1 MFSNYWKLAFRHLA
15 RKKVFSF
22 INIFG
27 LTIGL
32 TSCILIGLYIT
43 DELSF
48 DSSHQKA
55 DRIARITSERSSG
68 GTLSLFATT
77 GTKAGPQLKRVFPEV
92 EDYTRTLIYSTKVT
106 YGPSSFTEPRF
117 LYADASF
124 LNIFTFPLVEGDLN
138 ALNETTNIIL
148 TAAAAKKYFGSAD
161 PLNKVLR
168 INDEKDYR
176 VAAVVADPPS
186 NTQLQFDF
194 IVSFNNLYA
203 SRFEQWYTANYV
215 TYLLVGDGRRIPAL
229 EQQINRYMESPSTR
243 QDAALQGKDYLHY
256 HLEPLKKVHLYSSL
270 EGFTPNGSITYIL
283 ILTGIAIL
291 ILVIA
296 GFNYTNLAIA
306 QSSSRTG
313 EIGVRKVLGAVR
325 GQLFLQFTGESL
337 LITMIALILAI
348 LAASQLIPV
357 FNGLTGKDLHA
368 IDLLRLQPLAVLLL
382 TGLVIGVLAGAYPAL
397 VLANTRIINI
407 LRSGFRITG
416 GKGGLRRTLIVL
428 QFIISFFL
436 ISATIVI
443 LQQIDYI
450 KNKRLGLDRDHV
462 LVVSVNN
469 HALTR
474 YSQIKSA
481 MLTRSGVES
490 ISGSHDL
497 PVSARWGDILTADN
511 GRQEV
516 HFPIKAIPS
525 DMDFLKTMKMQLIAG
540 SDFTAADIPTHHIDD
555 NDSVTPVYRFI
566 LNETAVR
573 KIGWTPQQAIGQKIS
588 RGVPGIVKGVV
599 KDFNFASLHDE
610 IGPLMIF
617 ADTQWVRYM
626 LVRVK
631 GDRVPTTIAS
641 LQATWKTY
649 VPDQTFEYHFLDEDY
664 NRLYQSETRT
674 ASLFSIFASLAIL
687 LACLGLFGLSALSA
701 IQRTKEIGIRK
712 VLGASLLNITLLMA
726 RNFVLLVGLALLIA
740 TPLAWLAASRWLG
753 SFAYRI
759 DVQPW
764 VFLLAGAAGVLLAF
778 LTVSYHSLRVGSRN
792 PSETLSTE

>member
-48 DSSHQKA
+48 DSTHQKA

-68 GTLSLFATT
+68 GTISAFATT
-77 GTKAGPQLKRVFPEV
+77 GTKAGPQLKRVLPEV
-92 EDYTRTLIYSTKVT
+92 EDYTRTLIYSSKVS
-106 YGPSSFTEPRF
+106 YGSSSFTEPRF

-124 LNIFTFPLVEGDLN
+124 LNIFTFPLLGGDPT
-138 ALNETTNIIL
+138 ALDEKTNIVL
-148 TAAAAKKYFGSAD
+148 TASAARKYFGSAD
-161 PLNKVLR
+161 PLNKILR
-168 INDEKDYR
+168 IDDEKEYR

-186 NTQLQFDF
+186 NTQVQFDF

-203 SRFEQWYTANYV
+203 SRYEQWYTANYV
-215 TYLLVGDGRRIPAL
+215 TYLLVRDGHRIPAL
-229 EQQINRYMESPSTR
+229 EQQINSYMETPSTR

-256 HLEPLKKVHLYSSL
+256 HLERLKKVHLYSTL
-270 EGFTPNGSITYIL
+270 EGFTPNGSMTYVL
-283 ILTGIAIL
+283 VLTGIAIL

-325 GQLFLQFTGESL
+325 AQLFLQFTGESL
-337 LITMIALILAI
+337 LITMIALVVAVI
-348 LAASQLIPV
+348 AATQLIPL

-368 IDLLRLQPLAVLLL
+368 SSLLQVRPLTILLV

-407 LRSGFRITG
+407 LRSGFRVTG

-450 KNKRLGLDRDHV
+450 RSKRLGLDRDHV
-462 LVVSVNN
+462 LVVSVNSRT
-469 HALTR
+469 LTR
-474 YSQIKSA
+474 YAQIKSA
-481 MLTRSGVES
+481 ILSRPGVES

-497 PVSARWGDILTADN
+497 PISARWGDILTADN
-511 GRQEV
+511 GRGEV

-525 DMDFLKTMKMQLIAG
+525 DLGFLKTMKMQLIAG
-540 SDFTAADIPTHHIDD
+540 SDFTAADIPTHVDD

-588 RGVPGIVKGVV
+588 RGTPGIVKGVV
-599 KDFNFASLHDE
+599 KDFNFASLHDP
-610 IGPLMIF
+610 IGPLMLF

-626 LVRVK
+626 LVRLK
-631 GDRVPTTIAS
+631 GDRMPATIAS
-641 LQATWKTY
+641 LQSTWKAY
-649 VPDQTFEYHFLDEDY
+649 APDQTFEYHFLDEDY
-664 NRLYQSETRT
+664 NRLYQVETRT

-726 RNFVLLVGLALLIA
+726 SNFVLLVGLALLVA

-764 VFLLAGAAGVLLAF
+764 VFLLAGAAGILLAF
-778 LTVSYHSLRVGSRN
+778 LTVSYHSLKVGSRN
-792 PSETLSTE
+792 PSETLKTE

>member
-48 DSSHQKA
+48 DSMHQKA
-55 DRIARITSERSSG
+55 DRIARITSERASG
-68 GTLSLFATT
+68 GTISAFATT

-92 EDYTRTLIYSTKVT
+92 EDYTRTLVYSSKVS
-106 YGPSSFTEPRF
+106 YGSSSFTEPRF

-124 LNIFTFPLVEGDLN
+124 LNIFTFPLLEGDPA
-138 ALNETTNIIL
+138 ALNEKTNIIL
-148 TAAAAKKYFGSAD
+148 TASTARKYFGSAD

-168 INDEKDYR
+168 INDGKDYR

-194 IVSFNNLYA
+194 IVSFNNLAA
-203 SRFEQWYTANYV
+203 SRYEQWYTANYV
-215 TYLLVGDGRRIPAL
+215 TYLLVRDGHRIPAL
-229 EQQINRYMESPSTR
+229 AQQINSYMESPSTR
-243 QDAALQGKDYLHY
+243 QNAALQGKDYLHY
-256 HLEPLKKVHLYSSL
+256 HLEPLKRVHLYSTL
-270 EGFTPNGSITYIL
+270 EGFTPNGSITYVL

-325 GQLFLQFTGESL
+325 AQLFLQFTGESL
-337 LITMIALILAI
+337 LITMIALVLATV
-348 LAASQLIPV
+348 AASQLLPV
-357 FNGLTGKDLHA
+357 FNGLTGKELHVSS
-368 IDLLRLQPLAVLLL
+368 LLRLRPLSLLLL

-397 VLANTRIINI
+397 VLANTRIVNI
-407 LRSGFRITG
+407 LRSGFRVTG
-416 GKGGLRRTLIVL
+416 GKGSLRRTLIVL

-443 LQQIDYI
+443 LQQIDFI
-450 KNKRLGLDRDHV
+450 RSKKLGLDRDHV
-462 LVVSVNN
+462 LVARVNSRVL
-469 HALTR
+469 AR

-481 MLTRSGVES
+481 MLARPGVES

-497 PVSARWGDILTADN
+497 PISARWGDILEADN

-540 SDFTAADIPTHHIDD
+540 SDFTAADIPTHVDE

-573 KIGWTPQQAIGQKIS
+573 KIGWTPQQAIGQIIS

-599 KDFNFASLHDE
+599 RDFNFASLHDP
-610 IGPLMIF
+610 IGPLVIF
-617 ADTQWVRYM
+617 ADTQWVQYM
-626 LVRVK
+626 LIRIK
-631 GDRVPTTIAS
+631 GDRMPATIAS
-641 LQATWKTY
+641 LQSTWKAY
-649 VPDQTFEYHFLDEDY
+649 APDQTFEYHFLDEDY
-664 NRLYQSETRT
+664 NRLYQVETRT
-674 ASLFSIFASLAIL
+674 ASLFSTFASLAIL
-687 LACLGLFGLSALSA
+687 LSCLGLFGLSALSA

-726 RNFVLLVGLALLIA
+726 RNFVLLVGLALLVA
-740 TPLAWLAASRWLG
+740 TPLAWLAASRWLR

-764 VFLLAGAAGVLLAF
+764 VFLLAGATGILLAF

-792 PSETLSTE
+792 PSETLKTE